1 MAHENGTQNGT
12 AEKAKRAREI
22 ADQALE
28 NLTKALDQGKSE
40 SLTVYLAAI
49 AKFHRYSFGNILLI
63 ASQRP
68 DASRVAGYR
77 TWQTLDRFVKHG
89 EKGILIFAPMLLK
102 KRTNED
108 QLARS
113 TDADQDGEKILR
125 FRAVY
130 VFDVSQTDGKPL
142 PEHATVNGDAAGYTD
157 RLKAFVSS
165 RGIQLEYAD
174 TLGSAEGL
182 STGGKIV
189 LLNGLSS
196 AQELSVLAH
205 ELAHEMLHHGEGAQR
220 GTKTVRE
227 TEAEAV
233 AFVVSQAVGLDTNTA
248 ASDYIQLYAGD
259 KDTLAAS
266 LDRIQQAAST
276 IIAAITASNEAD
288 E

>member
-12 AEKAKRAREI
+12 AEKANRAKQI

-28 NLTKALDQGKSE
+28 NLTKALEQGKSE
-40 SLTVYLAAI
+40 SLTAYLAAM
-49 AKFHRYSFGNILLI
+49 ARFHRYSFGNILLI

-77 TWQTLDRFVKHG
+77 TWQSLDRFVKQG
-89 EKGILIFAPMLLK
+89 EKGILIFAPMFLK
-102 KRTNED
+102 KRTTEGEV
-108 QLARS
+108 APT
-113 TDADQDGEKILR
+113 TDADEDGEKVLR

-142 PEHATVNGDAAGYTD
+142 PEPATVNGDAAGYID
-157 RLKAFVSS
+157 RLKAFVER
-165 RGIQLEYAD
+165 RGIKVDYIPSLNGAD
-174 TLGSAEGL
+174 GMSC
-182 STGGKIV
+182 GGKII
-189 LLNGLSS
+189 LSTCLEP
-196 AQELSVLAH
+196 AEEFSVLAH

-233 AFVVSQAVGLDTNTA
+233 AFVVCQAVGLDTNTA

-266 LDRIQQAAST
+266 LERIQQAAST
-276 IIAAITASNEAD
+276 IIAAITPSSECD